1 MKKIAVMISGSGSN
15 LEAIIK
21 ACNTNNIYGDVVC
34 VISNNPNAYG
44 IERAKKH
51 NIPIKIIDHT
61 EYTKRSDF
69 DDSLKEFLENLEI
82 DLIILAGFMRILGK
96 NITEKFYGKMINLHP
111 SLLPLYPGLNTHE
124 QALNNKDKYH
134 GISIHFVSSEL
145 DAGPLIAQG
154 KILIKKNESK
164 EKLINRIH
172 KVEHDLLPKVINE
185 LCLNNIY
192 LNCEINKVIYSSD
205 LDSKMVITYFNNYEI

>member
-15 LEAIIK
+15 LEAIVK
-21 ACNTNNIYGDVVC
+21 ACHEKNIYGEIVY
-34 VISNNPNAYG
+34 VISNNPDAYG
-44 IERAKKH
+44 IERAKKY
-51 NIPIKIIDHT
+51 NIPVKIIDHKSFT
-61 EYTKRSDF
+61 DRDDF
-69 DDSLKEFLENLEI
+69 DDALKEFLDNLEI

-111 SLLPLYPGLNTHE
+111 SLLPLYPGLNTHT

-134 GISIHFVSSEL
+134 GISIHFVSAEL

-154 KILIKKNESK
+154 KVLVKADDDL
-164 EKLINRIH
+164 EKLVSKIH

-185 LCLNNIY
+185 LCTNNIY
-192 LNCEINKVIYSSD
+192 LNCETNTVMYSD
-205 LDSKMVITYFNNYEI
+205 NLDSMMSVTYFND

>member
-15 LEAIIK
+15 LEAIVK
-21 ACNTNNIYGDVVC
+21 ACHEKNIYGEIVY
-34 VISNNPNAYG
+34 VISNNPDAYG
-44 IERAKKH
+44 IERAKKY
-51 NIPIKIIDHT
+51 NIPVKIIDHKS
-61 EYTKRSDF
+61 YANRDDF
-69 DDSLKEFLENLEI
+69 DDALKEFLDNLEI

-111 SLLPLYPGLNTHE
+111 SLLPLYPGLNTHT
-124 QALNNKDKYH
+124 QALNNKDEYH
-134 GISIHFVSSEL
+134 GISIHFVSAEL

-154 KILIKKNESK
+154 KVSVKADDDL
-164 EKLINRIH
+164 EKLVSKIH

-192 LNCEINKVIYSSD
+192 LDCETNKVMYSD
-205 LDSKMVITYFNNYEI
+205 NLDSKISVTYFNN

>member
-15 LEAIIK
+15 FEAIVK
-21 ACNTNNIYGDVVC
+21 ACLAKNIYGEIIY
-34 VISNNPNAYG
+34 VISNNSDAYG
-44 IERAKKH
+44 IERAKKY
-51 NIPIKIIDHT
+51 NIPVKIIDHKS
-61 EYTKRSDF
+61 YTDRDDF
-69 DDSLKEFLENLEI
+69 DDALKEFLDNLEI

-111 SLLPLYPGLNTHE
+111 SLLPLYPGLNTHT
-124 QALNNKDKYH
+124 QALNNKDEYH
-134 GISIHFVSSEL
+134 GISIHFVSAEL

-154 KILIKKNESK
+154 KFLVKADDDL
-164 EKLINRIH
+164 EKLVSKIH

-192 LNCEINKVIYSSD
+192 LNCETNKVMYSD
-205 LDSKMVITYFNNYEI
+205 NLDSTMSVTYFND

>member
-15 LEAIIK
+15 LEAIVK
-21 ACNTNNIYGDVVC
+21 ACHEKNIYGEIVY
-34 VISNNPNAYG
+34 VISNNPDAYG
-44 IERAKKH
+44 IERAKKY
-51 NIPIKIIDHT
+51 NIPVKIIDHKS
-61 EYTKRSDF
+61 YANRDDF
-69 DDSLKEFLENLEI
+69 DDALKEFLDNLEI

-111 SLLPLYPGLNTHE
+111 SLLPLYPGLNTHT

-134 GISIHFVSSEL
+134 GISIHFVSAEL

-154 KILIKKNESK
+154 KVLVKADDDL
-164 EKLINRIH
+164 EKLVSKIH

-192 LNCEINKVIYSSD
+192 LDCETNKVMYSD
-205 LDSKMVITYFNNYEI
+205 NLDSKISVTYFNN

>member
-15 LEAIIK
+15 LEAIVK
-21 ACNTNNIYGDVVC
+21 ACHKKNICGEIVY
-34 VISNNPNAYG
+34 VISNNPDAYG
-44 IERAKKH
+44 IERAKKY
-51 NIPIKIIDHT
+51 NIPVKIIDHKS
-61 EYTKRSDF
+61 YTDRDDF
-69 DDSLKEFLENLEI
+69 DDALKEFLDNLEI
-82 DLIILAGFMRILGK
+82 DLIILAGFMRVLGK

-111 SLLPLYPGLNTHE
+111 SLLPLYPGLNTHT

-134 GISIHFVSSEL
+134 GISIHFVSAEL

-154 KILIKKNESK
+154 KVLVKANDDL
-164 EKLINRIH
+164 EKLVSKIH

-192 LNCEINKVIYSSD
+192 LNCETHKVMYSNI
-205 LDSKMVITYFNNYEI
+205 LDSKMFVTYFNN